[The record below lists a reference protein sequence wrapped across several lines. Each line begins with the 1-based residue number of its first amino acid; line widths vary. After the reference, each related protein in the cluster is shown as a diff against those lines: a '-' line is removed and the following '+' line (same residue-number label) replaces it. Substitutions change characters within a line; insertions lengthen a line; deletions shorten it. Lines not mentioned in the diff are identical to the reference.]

1 MVFSFWVFCII
12 TNNVE
17 KTLDRCCDFA
27 VIKRATNL
35 VALYDYAF
43 TKLLGISFRV
53 LPSRILPARCASF
66 TCLVQQV
73 HGHAAPLLEEKW
85 DLGFHAL
92 IPKVRDPFLQEWSHH
107 PYILFEHII
116 RL

>member
-27 VIKRATNL
+27 VIKRATNP

-43 TKLLGISFRV
+43 TKLLGISSRV
-53 LPSRILPARCASF
+53 SAFQNSPRPLRVF
-66 TCLVQQV
+66 YCLVQQV
-73 HGHAAPLLEEKW
+73 HVHAAPLLEEKW
-85 DLGFHAL
+85 DLGFQAL
-92 IPKVRDPFLQEWSHH
+92 IPNVRDPFLHDWLHH

-116 RL
+116 QL